1 MNQKSNTM
9 SSFGAVEALNRLG
22 HFGRDALRLDDTALA
37 RLLHEYADRN
47 ALGLSPDFVDEF
59 CWTIAHARVAA

>member
-1 MNQKSNTM
+1 MNQKTNTVP
-9 SSFGAVEALNRLG
+9 SFTAIERLNRLA
-22 HFGRDALRLDDTALA
+22 HYGRDALRLNDAALA